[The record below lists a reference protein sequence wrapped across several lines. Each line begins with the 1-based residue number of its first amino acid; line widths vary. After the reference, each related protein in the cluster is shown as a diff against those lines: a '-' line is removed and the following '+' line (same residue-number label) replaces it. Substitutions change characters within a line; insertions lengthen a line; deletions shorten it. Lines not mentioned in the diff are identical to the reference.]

1 MGRLCLA
8 KQSRAARRM
17 TGVEDDQELGSL
29 RLFDFQP
36 DWVGAIVRD
45 EAFPSALQRG
55 SWEGDTAIL
64 GKDGAE
70 IPVSQVVLAHC
81 DAEGKPIFLST
92 IARDV
97 SERKQF
103 ESRLSELANQDSLTG
118 LFNRRRFLEEVGLEL
133 IRSERSGA
141 SGGLLFLDLDG
152 FKFVND
158 ELGHAVGDELL
169 QAVAKVLTSSL
180 RGSDAAARLGGDEF
194 AVLLPAMG
202 EAQVAAVAE
211 RLLLDIREIRIPAK
225 DQIVRITASI
235 GASSYPADGLKAED
249 LLARSD
255 IAMYAAKT
263 ERDSVRFY
271 DASTLVVF
279 ESGNRRVIEQSVREA
294 LENDGLILY
303 AQPIKNL
310 KSESVHWEVLARMK
324 LPDGSIIGPDAFL
337 PVAERSGLI
346 HALDRAVVSKAIDVL
361 AQREAANTPI
371 HLAVN
376 LSAKAFDD
384 PELLPLIS
392 ERIRA
397 TGISPASIMF
407 EITETAT
414 ITNVLKAQ
422 EFLRYLRALGCKFA
436 IDDFG
441 VGLSSYYYLK
451 TLPVDYLKIDGS
463 FIRNLP
469 NDTADQHLV
478 KSMVEM
484 ARGLGKE
491 TVAEFVGD
499 QATLDL
505 LRELGVDHGQG
516 YFLGKHG
523 PIDDVL
529 AQGGRDSEAA

>member
-1 MGRLCLA
+1 MSGGQNADPAAALEEFFHAYEQAKVFADEFQSTFLAERQRSQELQATLAELQLTLEDKERYASEIEESNRLLAERTDELGRLFATLEA
-8 KQSRAARRM
+8 TPDFVGISDVEGRVQFLNRAARRM

-36 DWVGAIVRD
+36 DWV
-45 EAFPSALQRG
+45 
-55 SWEGDTAIL
+55 TAI
-64 GKDGAE
+64 
-70 IPVSQVVLAHC
+70 
-81 DAEGKPIFLST
+81 
-92 IARDV
+92 
-97 SERKQF
+97 
-103 ESRLSELANQDSLTG
+103 
-118 LFNRRRFLEEVGLEL
+118 
-133 IRSERSGA
+133 
-141 SGGLLFLDLDG
+141 
-152 FKFVND
+152 
-158 ELGHAVGDELL
+158 
-169 QAVAKVLTSSL
+169 
-180 RGSDAAARLGGDEF
+180 
-194 AVLLPAMG
+194 
-202 EAQVAAVAE
+202 
-211 RLLLDIREIRIPAK
+211 
-225 DQIVRITASI
+225 
-235 GASSYPADGLKAED
+235 
-249 LLARSD
+249 
-255 IAMYAAKT
+255 
-263 ERDSVRFY
+263 RFY

-397 TGISPASIMF
+397 TGLSPASIMF

-451 TLPVDYLKIDGS
+451 IDGS

-484 ARGLGKE
+484 ACGLGKE

-516 YFLGKHG
+516 YFLGKPG